1 MAKVIDNFGMTETEQ
16 AFIKQD
22 AEKMD
27 FDFIR
32 YADEVTV
39 YITAHEPADG
49 ETWHPEF
56 DVLIEG
62 TSEHDER
69 GNGYFGYGFTRELLA
84 EKMRED

>member
-1 MAKVIDNFGMTETEQ
+1 MAKIIDNYGLTEAEQ
-16 AFIKQD
+16 AFIKQE
-22 AEKMD
+22 AEEMD

-32 YADEVTV
+32 YADEITV
-39 YITAHEPADG
+39 AISKHEPAEG

-69 GNGYFGYGFTRELLA
+69 GNGYYGYGYTRELLA
-84 EKMRED
+84 EKMED

>member
-1 MAKVIDNFGMTETEQ
+1 MANVVNNYGLNESEV
-16 AFIKQD
+16 AFIKQE
-22 AEKMD
+22 AEEMD

-39 YITAHEPADG
+39 TISAHEPCEG

-62 TSEHDER
+62 ASEDDER
-69 GNGYFGYGFTRELLA
+69 GNGYFGYSYTRKLLA
-84 EKMRED
+84 DKMEEE

>member
-1 MAKVIDNFGMTETEQ
+1 MAKIIDNYGLTEAEQ

-22 AEKMD
+22 AEEMD

-32 YADEVTV
+32 YADDVTV
-39 YITAHEPADG
+39 YISKHEPAEG

-62 TSEHDER
+62 TSECDER
-69 GNGYFGYGFTRELLA
+69 GNGYFGYGYTRELLA
-84 EKMRED
+84 EKMED

>member
-1 MAKVIDNFGMTETEQ
+1 MAKIVDNYGLTEVEL

-22 AEKMD
+22 AEEMS

-39 YITAHEPADG
+39 TISRHEPAEG

-56 DVLIEG
+56 DVLVEG
-62 TSEHDER
+62 TSEDER
-69 GNGYFGYGFTRELLA
+69 GNGYFGYGYTRELLA